1 MTELRIESGVPPR
14 ELEEWFMSQAHSRQ
28 GNRYFGEGWQVT
40 LRFQP
45 SRRMGALLLPLTLMI
60 IQGEL
65 AEEMVEKYRL
75 HFLSAG
81 G

>member
-28 GNRYFGEGWQVT
+28 GNRYYGEGWQVT

-45 SRRMGALLLPLTLMI
+45 SRRMGALLLPVTILVFA
-60 IQGEL
+60 GEL
-65 AEEMVEKYRL
+65 AETMANKYRL
-75 HFLSAG
+75 QFLSAG